1 MNANDASTIGQIAL
15 LAALADGTL
24 SPEEQAELS
33 RTAGR
38 LGVPATSAV
47 MDQAQGA
54 QASVGQ
60 LAASLSDETARR
72 TAYEVAV
79 AVCNADRVVNPREKE
94 FLEQLRSAL
103 KLDAFAVRGFEQEAT
118 ALATAPVASGKAPPA
133 SDSDLDTVI
142 LDQAMLTGALELL
155 PDGLA
160 NLAILPLQMR
170 LVYQVGQ
177 RYGQQLDANQIK
189 DLAGT
194 LGIGAAAQAVE
205 GLVRKVFGS
214 VAGGLLGTLVGGAA
228 GTAAGV
234 AVSFVSTYALGHVAK
249 QYYAQGRKLSAD
261 DLRALFTRFQGE
273 AREILPRVQG
283 RIQTLAGNLKL
294 PDVLAQIRGM

>member
-1 MNANDASTIGQIAL
+1 MNASDASTIGQLAL
-15 LAALADGTL
+15 LAALSDGTL
-24 SPEEQAELS
+24 APEEQAELS
-33 RTAGR
+33 RVAGR
-38 LGVPATSAV
+38 LGIPTTSAV
-47 MDQAQGA
+47 MDQAQTG
-54 QASVGQ
+54 QASVAQ
-60 LAASLSDETARR
+60 LAGSLSDKEARR

-79 AVCNADRVVNPREKE
+79 AICSADRVVNPREQE
-94 FLEQLRSAL
+94 FLAQLRSAL
-103 KLDAFAVRGFEQEAT
+103 KLDPFEIQGFEREAK
-118 ALATAPVASGKAPPA
+118 ALISAPVATGKPPPT
-133 SDSDLDTVI
+133 SDADLDTII

-160 NLAILPLQMR
+160 NMAILPLQMR

-177 RYGQQLDANQIK
+177 RYGQQLDVNQIK

-205 GLVRKVFGS
+205 GLVRKVLGS
-214 VAGGLLGTLVGGAA
+214 VAGGLLGNLVGGAA

-234 AVSFVSTYALGHVAK
+234 AVSFVTTYALGHVAK

-273 AREILPRVQG
+273 ARELWPKVQG
-283 RIQTLAGNLKL
+283 RIQTLAGNVRL
-294 PDVLAQIRGM
+294 PDVLTQIRGM

>member
-1 MNANDASTIGQIAL
+1 MNASDASTIGQLAL
-15 LAALADGTL
+15 LAALADGTIAA
-24 SPEEQAELS
+24 EEQAELS
-33 RTAGR
+33 RIAGR
-38 LGVPATSAV
+38 LGVPATSAM
-47 MDQAQGA
+47 MDQAQGGRS
-54 QASVGQ
+54 SVAQ
-60 LAASLSDETARR
+60 LAGTLSEASARR

-79 AVCNADRVVNPREKE
+79 AVCAADGTTNAREQE
-94 FLEQLRSAL
+94 FLSQLRAAL
-103 KLDAFAVRGFEQEAT
+103 TLDAAEVRGFEREAT
-118 ALATAPVASGKAPPA
+118 ALATAPVTSGRAAPTTDA
-133 SDSDLDTVI
+133 DLDTAI

-160 NLAILPLQMR
+160 NMAILPLQMR

-205 GLVRKVFGS
+205 GLLRKVLGS
-214 VAGGLLGTLVGGAA
+214 VAGGLLGNLVGGAA

-234 AVSFVSTYALGHVAK
+234 AVSFVTTYALGHVAK
-249 QYYAQGRKLSAD
+249 QYYAQGRTLSAD

-273 AREILPRVQG
+273 ARELLPKVQG
-283 RIQTLAGNLKL
+283 RIQALAGNVRL
-294 PDVLAQIRGM
+294 PDVLSQIRGI

>member
-1 MNANDASTIGQIAL
+1 MNATDASTIGQLAL

-33 RTAGR
+33 RVAGR
-38 LGVPATSAV
+38 LGVPASSAV
-47 MDQAQGA
+47 MDQAQGG
-54 QASVGQ
+54 QASITQ
-60 LAASLSDETARR
+60 LAASLSDTTARR

-79 AVCNADRVVNPREKE
+79 AICNADRVVNPREKE

-103 KLDAFAVRGFEQEAT
+103 KLDAFEVRGFEQEAS
-118 ALATAPVASGKAPPA
+118 AIATAPVASGKAPPA
-133 SDSDLDTVI
+133 TDADLDTVI

-160 NLAILPLQMR
+160 SMAILPLQMR

-194 LGIGAAAQAVE
+194 LGIGAAAQVVE
-205 GLVRKVFGS
+205 GLVRKVLGN
-214 VAGGLLGTLVGGAA
+214 VAGGLLGNLLGGAA

-234 AVSFVSTYALGHVAK
+234 TVSFVTTYALGHVAK
-249 QYYAQGRKLSAD
+249 QYYAQGRTLSAD
-261 DLRALFTRFQGE
+261 DLKALFTRFQGE
-273 AREILPRVQG
+273 ARDLLPRVQG
-283 RIQTLAGNLKL
+283 RIQTLAGNLRL
-294 PDVLAQIRGM
+294 PDVLRQIRGM